1 MGKID
6 IGRTVQVGYYDQ
18 LGRELNLSQRVREA
32 VAGDKGAPSV
42 EDLNLMKRFWFD
54 GDAQFAPIGTL
65 SGGER
70 RRLQLLLTLIE
81 QPNVLLLDEPTNDL
95 DLDTLRALEDYLD
108 DWPGIVVVVSHDRAF
123 IDRTVEE
130 IFALD
135 GDGGASLMVG
145 GVDAWLRQRSA
156 RPTSQRS
163 MPAQR
168 TGAQKA
174 ATAAPQAAAAKPK
187 TKRSP
192 STLNRL
198 IANNEKDQEKR
209 NKRKTDLEDSIAKAG
224 NDHEKLAALATS
236 LAEVQSDLDRLENE
250 WLEFTTELES

>member
-1 MGKID
+1 M
-6 IGRTVQVGYYDQ
+6 
-18 LGRELNLSQRVREA
+18 RVRDA
-32 VAGDKGAPSV
+32 VAGDKGNPSV
-42 EDLNLMKRFWFD
+42 EDLQLMKRFWFD

-70 RRLQLLLTLIE
+70 RRLQLMLTLIE

-130 IFALD
+130 ILSLD

-145 GVDAWLRQRSA
+145 GVDAWLRMRSA
-156 RPTSQRS
+156 RPASSRN

-174 ATAAPQAAAAKPK
+174 TAPQPPVASKPK

-209 NKRKTDLEDSIAKAG
+209 NKRKRDLEDSIIKAG
-224 NDHEKLAALATS
+224 NDHEKLAALSTS
-236 LAEVQSDLDRLENE
+236 LAEVQTDLDCLENE
-250 WLEFTTELES
+250 WLEYTTELES